1 MCHQP
6 ILLGVLL
13 TERRNGFEIPKDLA
27 EILLIAGIILA
38 FGFWEHWPPI
48 VPNHYTDI
56 ASIFWRDGIG
66 KARHGIPYYDY
77 VFEYPV
83 IVGFFTYLTSY
94 FGRAMSNDF
103 SISMA
108 FYSFAMNLVLTGF
121 ALGTVVVVYK
131 LCELIGADKKRM
143 LPYFLVTLSFIM
155 FTIYNWDIIA
165 VFFSALSIYFYL
177 RGQKTHSA
185 LSLGLGIASKIYPAV
200 LGLVYLLEENT
211 WKKRLKFF
219 AISAA
224 VFAVLNAP
232 FVILKYDV
240 WYGTWR
246 HHMTWGLENS
256 WLIYLFDQMDL
267 NAHYA
272 SLAVLLY
279 LSYKGISGTLKKSYP
294 SQAARIIERS
304 FLMSL
309 AWLIGS
315 YVCPP
320 QMALMILPF
329 LVLMPLAPL
338 WLFYLAEV
346 FNALIIVLWF
356 TPQLNLG
363 NPLVAS
369 SPVQALSALRQAIW
383 LIFFLRVLYPGKLKV
398 WTEDLFTRIR

>member
-1 MCHQP
+1 
-6 ILLGVLL
+6 L
-13 TERRNGFEIPKDLA
+13 TEKSWGSPIRKDLA
-27 EILLIAGIILA
+27 EILLVSAVILA
-38 FGFWEHWPPI
+38 FGFWEHFPMI

-56 ASIFWRDGIG
+56 ASIFWREGIG
-66 KARHGIPYYDY
+66 KGRLGIPYYDY

-83 IVGFFTYLTSY
+83 IVGFFTYLCSY
-94 FGRAMSNDF
+94 FGRSMSGDF
-103 SISMA
+103 GISMA
-108 FYSFAMNLVLTGF
+108 FYSFGMYLVLIAF

-131 LCELIGADKKRM
+131 LCELVGADKKRM
-143 LPYFLVTLSFIM
+143 FLYFLVTPAFIM
-155 FTIYNWDIIA
+155 FTIYNWDIFA

-177 RGQKTHSA
+177 RGQKHYSA
-185 LSLGLGIASKIYPAV
+185 ISLGFGIASKIYPAV
-200 LGLVYLLEENT
+200 LGPIYLLEEKT
-211 WKKRLKFF
+211 WKARLVFF
-219 AISAA
+219 ALAA
-224 VFAVLNAP
+224 GVFALLNAP

-240 WYGTWR
+240 WFGTWR
-246 HHMTWGLENS
+246 HHMTWGIENS
-256 WLIYLFDQMDL
+256 WLIYLFDQMDP

-272 SLAVLLY
+272 SLLVLLY
-279 LSYKGISGTLKKSYP
+279 LIYKGIAGTIKKNYD
-294 SQAARIIERS
+294 SQSSRILERS

-309 AWLIGS
+309 AWLISS

-369 SPVQALSALRQAIW
+369 SPVQAFSAMRQLRW
-383 LIFFLRVLYPGKLKV
+383 LLFFLMVLYPGKLKV
-398 WTEDLFTRIR
+398 WTEDLFARIR

>member
-1 MCHQP
+1 MTEKSWGSP
-6 ILLGVLL
+6 I
-13 TERRNGFEIPKDLA
+13 RKDLA
-27 EILLIAGIILA
+27 EILLVSAVILA
-38 FGFWEHWPPI
+38 FGFWEHFPMI

-56 ASIFWRDGIG
+56 ASIFWREGIG
-66 KARHGIPYYDY
+66 KGRLGIPYYDY

-83 IVGFFTYLTSY
+83 IVGFFTYLCSY
-94 FGRAMSNDF
+94 FGRSMSGDF
-103 SISMA
+103 GISMA
-108 FYSFAMNLVLTGF
+108 FYSFGMYLVLIAF

-131 LCELIGADKKRM
+131 LCELVGADKKRM
-143 LPYFLVTLSFIM
+143 FLYFIVTPAFIM
-155 FTIYNWDIIA
+155 FTIYNWDIFA

-177 RGQKTHSA
+177 RGQKHYSA
-185 LSLGLGIASKIYPAV
+185 ISLGFGIASKIYPAV
-200 LGLVYLLEENT
+200 LGPIYLLEEKT
-211 WKKRLKFF
+211 WKARLVFF
-219 AISAA
+219 ALAA
-224 VFAVLNAP
+224 GVFALLNAP

-240 WYGTWR
+240 WFGTWR
-246 HHMTWGLENS
+246 HHMTWGIENS
-256 WLIYLFDQMDL
+256 WLIYLFDQMDP

-272 SLAVLLY
+272 SLLVLLY
-279 LSYKGISGTLKKSYP
+279 LIYKGIAGTIKKNYD
-294 SQAARIIERS
+294 SQSSRILERS

-309 AWLIGS
+309 AWLISS

-369 SPVQALSALRQAIW
+369 SPVQAFSAMRQLIW
-383 LIFFLRVLYPGKLKV
+383 LLFFLMVLYPGKLKV
-398 WTEDLFTRIR
+398 WTEDLFARIR

>member
-1 MCHQP
+1 
-6 ILLGVLL
+6 L
-13 TERRNGFEIPKDLA
+13 TEKSWGSPIRKDLA
-27 EILLIAGIILA
+27 EILLVSAVILA
-38 FGFWEHWPPI
+38 FGFWEHFPMI

-56 ASIFWRDGIG
+56 ASIFWREGIG
-66 KARHGIPYYDY
+66 KGRLGIPYYDY

-83 IVGFFTYLTSY
+83 IVGFFTYLCSY
-94 FGRAMSNDF
+94 FGRSMSGDF
-103 SISMA
+103 GISMA
-108 FYSFAMNLVLTGF
+108 FYSFGMYLVLIAF

-131 LCELIGADKKRM
+131 LCELVGADKKRM
-143 LPYFLVTLSFIM
+143 FLYFIVTPAFIM
-155 FTIYNWDIIA
+155 FTIYNWDIFA

-177 RGQKTHSA
+177 RGQKHYSA
-185 LSLGLGIASKIYPAV
+185 ISLGFGIASKIYPAV
-200 LGLVYLLEENT
+200 LGPIYLLEEKT
-211 WKKRLKFF
+211 WKARLVFF
-219 AISAA
+219 ALAA
-224 VFAVLNAP
+224 GVFALLNAP

-240 WYGTWR
+240 WFGTWR
-246 HHMTWGLENS
+246 HHMTWGIENS
-256 WLIYLFDQMDL
+256 WLIYLFDQMDP

-272 SLAVLLY
+272 SLLVLLY
-279 LSYKGISGTLKKSYP
+279 LIYKGIAGTIKKNYD
-294 SQAARIIERS
+294 SQSSRILERS

-309 AWLIGS
+309 AWLISS

-369 SPVQALSALRQAIW
+369 SPVQAFSAMRQLIW
-383 LIFFLRVLYPGKLKV
+383 LLFFLMVLYPGKLKV
-398 WTEDLFTRIR
+398 WTEDLFARIR

>member
-1 MCHQP
+1 
-6 ILLGVLL
+6 L
-13 TERRNGFEIPKDLA
+13 TEQEQKPRIPKDLA
-27 EILLIAGIILA
+27 EILLVAGLLLTFA
-38 FGFWEHWPPI
+38 FWEHSPI
-48 VPNHYTDI
+48 VNPNHYTDI

-66 KARHGIPYYDY
+66 KGRHGIPYYDY
-77 VFEYPV
+77 VFEYPIV
-83 IVGFFTYLTSY
+83 VGFFTYLCSY
-94 FGRAMSNDF
+94 FGRAMSPDF
-103 SISMA
+103 SLSMT
-108 FYSFAMNLVLTGF
+108 FYSIAMNTVIVAF

-131 LCELIGADKKRM
+131 LCELIGTDKKRM

-155 FTIYNWDIIA
+155 FTIYNWDMFA
-165 VFFSALSIYFYL
+165 VFFSVLSLYFYFL
-177 RGQKTHSA
+177 GKKRSSA
-185 LSLGLGIASKIYPAV
+185 VSLGLGIASKIYPAL
-200 LGLVYLLEENT
+200 LGLVYLLEEKT
-211 WKKRLKFF
+211 WKEKLTFF
-219 AISAA
+219 AIAA
-224 VFAVLNAP
+224 GVFTILNAP
-232 FVILKYDV
+232 FMILKYDV
-240 WYGTWR
+240 WFGTWR

-256 WLIYLFDQMDL
+256 WLIYFFDQMDM

-279 LSYKGISGTLKKSYP
+279 LVYKGLAGTIRKNYP
-294 SQAARIIERS
+294 SQASRIIERS

-320 QMALMILPF
+320 QMALMLLPF

-363 NPLVAS
+363 NPLVAT
-369 SPVQALSALRQAIW
+369 SPVQAFSAMRQFIW
-383 LIFFLRVLYPGKLKV
+383 FIFFLRVLYPGKMKA

>member
-1 MCHQP
+1 MTEKRWGSP
-6 ILLGVLL
+6 I
-13 TERRNGFEIPKDLA
+13 RKDLA
-27 EILLIAGIILA
+27 EILLVSAVILA
-38 FGFWEHWPPI
+38 FGFWEHFPMI

-56 ASIFWRDGIG
+56 ASIFWREGIG
-66 KARHGIPYYDY
+66 KGRLGIPYYDY

-83 IVGFFTYLTSY
+83 IVGFFTYLCSY
-94 FGRAMSNDF
+94 FGRSMSGDF
-103 SISMA
+103 GISMA
-108 FYSFAMNLVLTGF
+108 FYSFGMYLVLIAF

-131 LCELIGADKKRM
+131 LCELVGADKKRM
-143 LPYFLVTLSFIM
+143 FLYFLVTPAFIM
-155 FTIYNWDIIA
+155 FTIYNWDIFA

-177 RGQKTHSA
+177 RGQKHYSA
-185 LSLGLGIASKIYPAV
+185 ISLGFGIASKIYPAV
-200 LGLVYLLEENT
+200 LGPIYLLEEKT
-211 WKKRLKFF
+211 WKARLVFF
-219 AISAA
+219 ALAA
-224 VFAVLNAP
+224 GVFALLNAP

-240 WYGTWR
+240 WFGTWR
-246 HHMTWGLENS
+246 HHMTWGIENS
-256 WLIYLFDQMDL
+256 WLIYLFDQMDP

-272 SLAVLLY
+272 SLLVLLY
-279 LSYKGISGTLKKSYP
+279 LIYKGIAGTIKKNYD
-294 SQAARIIERS
+294 SQSSRILERS

-309 AWLIGS
+309 AWLISS

-369 SPVQALSALRQAIW
+369 SPVQAFSAMRQLIW
-383 LIFFLRVLYPGKLKV
+383 LLFFLMVLYPGKLRV
-398 WTEDLFTRIR
+398 WTEDLFARIR